1 MGPDDE
7 KRQMHAWLSP
17 EALAGW
23 RTFAKSHGTNMT
35 ALLEALGGAF
45 AAAED
50 VPVHRLPAMVRG
62 AVREAQAHAGTRSSR
77 PQRE

>member
-1 MGPDDE
+1 MALDDD

-23 RTFAKSHGTNMT
+23 RSFAKVHGTNMT
-35 ALLEALGGAF
+35 ALLEALGRAL
-45 AAAED
+45 ATAEE
-50 VPVHRLPAMVRG
+50 VPVHRLPPLVRS
-62 AVREAQAHAGTRSSR
+62 AVRDAQSHAGTRSSR